1 VLPPAYA
8 VRPAGR
14 LNAAGWRPRV
24 SDMGRTICTCLSRSV
39 PSGFGAVARASSAD
53 SRGARRYS
61 RSRTWHARLRNGVR
75 GILSNRFSS
84 VVLLAALIVAAILA
98 GFSSTASASVGT
110 AKDGPQ
116 RIIID
121 TDLSLWWDD
130 ATAIGM
136 ANVLQQQGK
145 IKILGIMSDIRNP
158 VAAAAL
164 DAIDTAYGHSR
175 IPIGAVADSSANT
188 APHGYSDDLA
198 EHLPHVIQN
207 SSQAQPAVDLY
218 RRLLAA
224 QPDHSVTVV
233 AIGGDTNLA
242 GLLVSGPGQGSSL
255 RGRALVASK
264 VKRLVIEDGLF
275 PAGGPPFT
283 NELLDPA
290 ATRAV
295 VASAGWPTTI
305 AWVDGYTGINTKVGG
320 TLCTSV
326 PPTNPMRI
334 VYAKLFKCGPPG
346 DGDWDGP
353 TMLYAAEGAL
363 GIFSELGQGGAAVIN
378 GQGGL
383 SWGSGVDH
391 PQEIYVHVANQVALN
406 VRINL
411 LIESS

>member
-1 VLPPAYA
+1 
-8 VRPAGR
+8 
-14 LNAAGWRPRV
+14 
-24 SDMGRTICTCLSRSV
+24 M
-39 PSGFGAVARASSAD
+39 
-53 SRGARRYS
+53 
-61 RSRTWHARLRNGVR
+61 
-75 GILSNRFSS
+75 SNRFSS
-84 VVLLAALIVAAILA
+84 VALLAALIVAAVLT
-98 GFSSTASASVGT
+98 GFSSTTSASVGT
-110 AKDGPQ
+110 AKDNPQ

-130 ATAIGM
+130 ATAVGM
-136 ANVLQQQGK
+136 ANVLQQRGRVQ
-145 IKILGIMSDIRNP
+145 ILGVMSDIRNP

-188 APHGYSDDLA
+188 APHGYSDVLA
-198 EHLPHVIQN
+198 EQLPHAIQN

-242 GLLVSGPGQGSSL
+242 GLLASGPGQGSSL
-255 RGRALVASK
+255 RGRALVATK

-275 PAGGPPFT
+275 PMGGPPFT
-283 NELLDPA
+283 NERLDIA

-295 VASAGWPTTI
+295 VASTGWPTTI
-305 AWVDGYTGINTKVGG
+305 AWVDGYAGINTKVGG

-326 PPTNPMRI
+326 PPRNPMRI
-334 VYAKLFKCGPPG
+334 VYTKLFNCGPPG

-353 TMLYAAEGAL
+353 TMLYAVEGAS
-363 GIFSELGQGGAAVIN
+363 GIFSEMGHGGAAVIN
-378 GQGGL
+378 SQGGL

-391 PQEIYVHVANQVALN
+391 PHEVYVHVANQVGLN
-406 VRINL
+406 ARINL